1 MDRRRFIARAV
12 AAGVIGSGLAG
23 PIAGCATVPY
33 VGYKRQMNTLVVRKA
48 DLGESGHALLE
59 NPQIPRAIYLRR
71 TAEGDFLA
79 LLLRCTHQG
88 CEPAPASGR
97 LECPCHGSQYSLSGD
112 VLRGPA
118 QRSLY
123 RYDVTA
129 DAEHVYIKLPDPST
143 I

>member
-1 MDRRRFIARAV
+1 MDRRHFIARAV

-23 PIAGCATVPY
+23 PMAGCASVRY
-33 VGYKRQMNTLVVRKA
+33 VGYERRMNTLVVRKA
-48 DLGESGHALLE
+48 DLSESGHALLE
-59 NPQIPRAIYLRR
+59 NPQIPRAIYLHR
-71 TAEGDFLA
+71 TPEGEFLA

-88 CEPAPASGR
+88 CEPARVSDR
-97 LECPCHGSQYSLSGD
+97 LECPCHGSQYSLNGD

-118 QRSLY
+118 QRPLY

-129 DAEHVYIKLPDPST
+129 DAEHVYIELPDPST